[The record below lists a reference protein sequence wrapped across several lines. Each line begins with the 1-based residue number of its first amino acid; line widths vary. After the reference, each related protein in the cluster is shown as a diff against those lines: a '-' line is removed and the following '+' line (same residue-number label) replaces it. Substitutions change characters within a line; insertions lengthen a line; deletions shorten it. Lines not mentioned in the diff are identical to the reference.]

1 MQGRLADPGRGV
13 KGRPKGKGLPR
24 TAHGFPLVDTLHSMA
39 SPHSRRRTTGAF
51 GNNKPRDIKRDFTRR
66 EPAPV
71 DPTPREPN
79 LPDKLIAFAQ
89 PILQQAG
96 GNHTAAKGAMNVAI
110 LIWNAAIEGEAKIA
124 EAKTRLASLPGA
136 TAEQV
141 DELVATMVARK
152 AELYPEEKML
162 VTNFILKFNHKQG
175 AQFRVSA
182 VNINPEGIKKADLP
196 DMVKVT
202 A

>member
-1 MQGRLADPGRGV
+1 
-13 KGRPKGKGLPR
+13 
-24 TAHGFPLVDTLHSMA
+24 MA
-39 SPHSRRRTTGAF
+39 SPHSRRKTTGAF
-51 GNNKPRDIKRDFTRR
+51 GNTKPRDIKRDFSRP

-71 DPTPREPN
+71 DTTPHEPSFA
-79 LPDKLIAFAQ
+79 DKLITFAQ
-89 PILQQAG
+89 PILEQAG

-110 LIWNAAIEGEAKIA
+110 LIWNACIEGEIKIK
-124 EAKTRLASLPGA
+124 EAKTTLAKLPGA

-141 DELVATMVARK
+141 EELVTTMVARK
-152 AELYPEEKML
+152 TELYPEEKL
-162 VTNFILKFNHKQG
+162 VVTNFILKFSHKRG

-182 VNINPEGIKKADLP
+182 VNINPEGVKKADLS

>member
-1 MQGRLADPGRGV
+1 MGVATGDAVERLIVLGQSLGRVHDAAQAR
-13 KGRPKGKGLPR
+13 
-24 TAHGFPLVDTLHSMA
+24 AMGFVHEVCA
-39 SPHSRRRTTGAF
+39 SEAL
-51 GNNKPRDIKRDFTRR
+51 D
-66 EPAPV
+66 
-71 DPTPREPN
+71 
-79 LPDKLIAFAQ
+79 
-89 PILQQAG
+89 
-96 GNHTAAKGAMNVAI
+96 AK
-110 LIWNAAIEGEAKIA
+110 
-124 EAKTRLASLPGA
+124 
-136 TAEQV
+136 V